1 MQVHEEILVEERA
14 RGEWRVVINRPAK
27 HNALSRNVLL
37 GLSEAVSAIGANED
51 SRVIVLAGAGE
62 RYFAAGGDL
71 KSLASV
77 KDEAATVK
85 MVEESRSALD
95 AIRDCPVP
103 VVAYLNGNAIGGGA
117 ELALSCDMRMQ
128 AEWASIGFIQAT
140 LAITSAWGGGSD
152 LVQLVGP
159 ARAMKMMSHR
169 ELVSSEK
176 ALDWGLADTVIRQRA
191 VDKDIEVFIEP
202 ILQCTPR
209 VLRGIKA
216 QTRAWR
222 QGLPYAERRAV
233 EQQQLLKTWLHQDHW
248 TASDKLLAWRPK

>member
-1 MQVHEEILVEERA
+1 LQVHEEILVEERA

-176 ALDWGLADTVIRQRA
+176 ALDWGLADTVIR
-191 VDKDIEVFIEP
+191 
-202 ILQCTPR
+202 PR